1 MRKLAIL
8 IPGSPT
14 AAFFSQIAAIDLALK
29 RLPWTHWRPVIH
41 ACFGG
46 EYTTETDAAWLRWRP
61 HLSDVHI
68 LHSSASSWNEVENW
82 SQVDLS
88 IASAPRDCDVVMCL
102 DADTLPVQGFEDIVE
117 RVARDNLVAG
127 AMAHYPVPPAKDPL
141 ADWARWGSLIDRK
154 LQYSYRYALTYPHED
169 EGRRLTP
176 FYVNGGVMFFGQ
188 QAFDLYARAYFRYRE
203 RLMSEMELNDFA
215 AQVAFTLAVV
225 QEGLA
230 EWELPLRYNF
240 PNDPI
245 AVELHPRE
253 AENVV
258 IYHYL
263 RKTEFDRHLIFT
275 SRAEYERFLALPLE
289 GVNLQFRDAVRRVI
303 GDTYPFD

>member
-1 MRKLAIL
+1 
-8 IPGSPT
+8 
-14 AAFFSQIAAIDLALK
+14 
-29 RLPWTHWRPVIH
+29 
-41 ACFGG
+41 
-46 EYTTETDAAWLRWRP
+46 
-61 HLSDVHI
+61 
-68 LHSSASSWNEVENW
+68 
-82 SQVDLS
+82 
-88 IASAPRDCDVVMCL
+88 
-102 DADTLPVQGFEDIVE
+102 
-117 RVARDNLVAG
+117 
-127 AMAHYPVPPAKDPL
+127 
-141 ADWARWGSLIDRK
+141 
-154 LQYSYRYALTYPHED
+154 
-169 EGRRLTP
+169 
-176 FYVNGGVMFFGQ
+176 
-188 QAFDLYARAYFRYRE
+188 
-203 RLMSEMELNDFA
+203 
-215 AQVAFTLAVV
+215 VV